1 VTATVVNGLAV
12 VKDEPQVAPFRD
24 RAGSPI
30 YQPQT
35 RVLTLSDG
43 SVVYGCVH
51 CDYSSPNV
59 HSVRPHLNK
68 HRKATETGKRNGSA
82 LNLPLTE
89 LMRRLDKLDA
99 LAQECEDWKSRA
111 LRAER
116 RLKQLRSALGVT
128 E

>member
-1 VTATVVNGLAV
+1 MTATVVNGLAV

-24 RAGSPI
+24 RAGNPI

-35 RVLTLSDG
+35 RVLTLVDG
-43 SVVYGCVH
+43 SVVYGCAH

-68 HRKATETGKRNGSA
+68 HRRPAEPGKTNSA
-82 LNLPLTE
+82 LNTSLTDLVRQLNKAE
-89 LMRRLDKLDA
+89 
-99 LAQECEDWKSRA
+99 ECEVWKARA

-116 RLKQLRSALGVT
+116 RLKQLRNALGVA